1 MSDHDKKSDIEL
13 YIVIVTFS
21 LVYTVSCSY
30 TIVQLAYIT
39 ACTLSVVKMIFPA
52 LLCLLLTNLV
62 GVSSQQTSCTREG
75 FQAGAVERVSASVG
89 SEATNPLDISINETY
104 YNCLATSETIGDYT
118 TMSVSLLYTILSTP
132 DTLREIRYVM
142 LCINGAWNLAA
153 ENNTALRRND
163 TRTDCYQ
170 CTDTADNEDYCSRE
184 YY

>member
-1 MSDHDKKSDIEL
+1 M
-13 YIVIVTFS
+13 Y
-21 LVYTVSCSY
+21 
-30 TIVQLAYIT
+30 
-39 ACTLSVVKMIFPA
+39 TLSVVKMIFPA

-75 FQAGAVERVSASVG
+75 FQAIAVERVFISVG
-89 SEATNPLDISINETY
+89 SEASSPSDISINETY
-104 YNCLATSETIGDYT
+104 YNCLATSEIIGEYT
-118 TMSVSLLYTILSTP
+118 TMSVSLLYTISSAP

-142 LCINGAWNLAA
+142 LCINGDWNLAA
-153 ENNTALRRND
+153 ENTTTALRRND